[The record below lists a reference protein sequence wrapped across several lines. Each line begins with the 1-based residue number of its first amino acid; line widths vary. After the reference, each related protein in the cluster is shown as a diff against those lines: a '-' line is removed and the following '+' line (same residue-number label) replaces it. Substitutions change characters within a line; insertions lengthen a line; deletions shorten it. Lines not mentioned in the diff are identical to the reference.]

1 MGRNA
6 WKGIVGREKIYN
18 NLFTGVE
25 KDTAIQIDVLSIKKE
40 QELILEF
47 ISSNSEYP
55 QGVGFALYEGDGYI
69 EVDGQRAKG
78 MGIWEDTV
86 SNKTKIFC
94 SSTVGL
100 LNVYNMYYKYNAGTG
115 RSEVRY
121 QMDSCGMLVEQ
132 KGNKII
138 YRCND
143 VGFEPKFD
151 SLVFSIEI
159 I

>member
-6 WKGIVGREKIYN
+6 WKGIIGVEKIYN
-18 NLFTGVE
+18 NHFAGLE
-25 KDTAIQIDVLSIKKE
+25 KDTAIQIDVLNIKKE

-47 ISSNSEYP
+47 ISSNSKYP
-55 QGVGFALYEGDGYI
+55 QGVGLALYEGDGYI
-69 EVDGQRAKG
+69 EINGQKAKQ
-78 MGIWEDTV
+78 MGIWEDT
-86 SNKTKIFC
+86 SPKKIKIFC
-94 SSTVGL
+94 FSTAGL
-100 LNVYNMYYKYNAGTG
+100 VSVYNKYNVGTG
-115 RSEVRY
+115 RSGVRH

-132 KGNKII
+132 KDNKII

-159 I
+159 V

>member
-1 MGRNA
+1 MGR

-18 NLFTGVE
+18 NQFKGVE
-25 KDTAIQIDVLSIKKE
+25 KDTAIQIDVLNIKKE

-47 ISSNSEYP
+47 ISSNSKYP
-55 QGVGFALYEGDGYI
+55 QGVGLALYEGDGYI
-69 EVDGQRAKG
+69 EINGQRAKA
-78 MGIWEDTV
+78 MRIWEDAV
-86 SNKTKIFC
+86 SNKIKIFC
-94 SSTVGL
+94 FSTEGL
-100 LNVYNMYYKYNAGTG
+100 VSVYNLYDLGSNHKPSEI
-115 RSEVRY
+115 RS
-121 QMDSCGMLVEQ
+121 QLDSCGMLVEQ
-132 KGNKII
+132 KDNKII